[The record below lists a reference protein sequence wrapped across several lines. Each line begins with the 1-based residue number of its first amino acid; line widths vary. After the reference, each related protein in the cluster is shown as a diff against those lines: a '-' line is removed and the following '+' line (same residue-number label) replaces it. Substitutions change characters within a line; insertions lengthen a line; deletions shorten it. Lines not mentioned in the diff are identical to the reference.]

1 MKLENILTKLFINNE
16 FVNSVSNET
25 FDTINPATEDILA
38 TVQRAKAEDVD
49 VAVKAAKD
57 AFHVWRDVSGCQ
69 RRDLLLKFSD
79 LMEMNQ
85 QYLAEIES
93 ADNGKP
99 VSIARD
105 VDIQL
110 AIKHV
115 RYFAGWAD
123 KLPAGKVIQSE
134 NTSTVAMTLH
144 EPIGVVG
151 GIIPWNFP
159 ILMFIWKVGKCMHC
173 KGGSMKILGQF
184 LPFFA
189 WFLTKRFGLSSFYDY
204 STPIGMWLYMRD
216 QVI

>member
-1 MKLENILTKLFINNE
+1 MASLSHTIIIVSIESFQEIMKLEKINTKLFINNE
-16 FVNSVSNET
+16 FINSLSNET
-25 FDTINPATEDILA
+25 FDTVNPATEEILA
-38 TVQRAKAEDVD
+38 TIQRATAEDVD
-49 VAVKAAKD
+49 KAVKAAND
-57 AFHVWRDVSGCQ
+57 AFRMWRDVSGCL

-79 LMEMNQ
+79 LIEINQ

-105 VDIQL
+105 VDIKL

-123 KLPAGKVIQSE
+123 KLPAGKVIQAD
-134 NTSTVAMTLH
+134 NTSTIAMTFH

-159 ILMFIWKVGKCMHC
+159 ILMFIWKVGTYISH
-173 KGGSMKILGQF
+173 
-184 LPFFA
+184 
-189 WFLTKRFGLSSFYDY
+189 
-204 STPIGMWLYMRD
+204 LYGN
-216 QVI
+216 